1 MVASGGNAER
11 GNRWSM
17 CARYTLRK
25 RRLADVA
32 EALNAEFAADDE
44 ALYKPRYNVAPTDL
58 AWILVRGADR
68 RVVKP
73 ARWKYMTKA
82 DRILVNIRGE
92 TMGFGRFRDAFA
104 TGRCAVVTDG
114 FYEWPQEGEPVWFH
128 APADDLVL
136 LGGLM
141 QPARVAGAHP
151 RFSVFTTRPNSLV
164 AKVHDRMPVVVDAT
178 QVDEWLTADPAM
190 AMDMLAPAP
199 RRTLVASNVSTH
211 VNNVKHDDPACVA
224 PRAERAQGE
233 LF

>member
-1 MVASGGNAER
+1 VSYGDDGGIFAETPPGVASGGNAER

-82 DRILVNIRGE
+82 DQILVNIRGE

-114 FYEWPQEGEPVWFH
+114 SNIRTVATAWQARPGERVRYSLALSVPG
-128 APADDLVL
+128 DLVVRIRTVVSYDARSNGQADSKPSRRVHRAARHTR
-136 LGGLM
+136 GG
-141 QPARVAGAHP
+141 PGP
-151 RFSVFTTRPNSLV
+151 
-164 AKVHDRMPVVVDAT
+164 
-178 QVDEWLTADPAM
+178 
-190 AMDMLAPAP
+190 
-199 RRTLVASNVSTH
+199 
-211 VNNVKHDDPACVA
+211 
-224 PRAERAQGE
+224 
-233 LF
+233 